1 MITPHTA
8 GRDGEPRQPNSLP
21 NSLHQSPPESPPQ
34 SSLFSA
40 SAPRETGGARHTDPR
55 PVARGQ
61 SLRTRLGALT
71 MAAAAT
77 AAWAA
82 AGSAMAEGA
91 ASMTPAPPQTAAVD
105 LSPIAQAPQPSP
117 LPDGWEHGAFM
128 EIFVRGYQDSDG
140 DGIGDLR
147 GLISRL
153 DYLQAL
159 GVKGLWL
166 MPIQASADH
175 DHGYA
180 TVDYRRIEPQY
191 GTLEDFDTLIREA
204 HRRGI
209 GVVMDYILNHSARQ
223 HPLFTAA
230 QSDPRSPWRDW
241 FVWSQAPLKDLQAWT
256 IFDQTPWYLPDG
268 AAAAGSGSGSASV
281 PASAPNARSKSKP
294 MSKPKAN
301 AKGRSA
307 PTPARYFATFGK
319 DMPDFN
325 MRNPAV
331 VRYHEDSL
339 RFWLNRGLDGYRLD
353 AVPHLIE
360 NNARDWNDQPESR
373 VLTGA
378 FTRLIKSYPKRHVV
392 CEATAEPTVYAQ
404 PDICGS
410 AFAFGLERAIITAAK
425 GDGQASV
432 EATAQVAG
440 WFTRAPLSMATML
453 SNHDIF
459 AGQRAW
465 DQFGGDEQRYRL
477 AAATYLLLPGTPFI
491 YYGEEIG
498 QAGLTDLPGDQPL
511 RAPMSWTTEGGFSS
525 GQPFRPLSPNRATHN
540 AQAQAADPQSLLH
553 FYRDMLALRNTQP
566 SLARGSYEQPVAQGQ
581 VLSFQREWQGE
592 RTLVA
597 INYGQTPATLS
608 VPTTADVVLRQLYPV
623 AAVANGAA
631 SGSGS
636 GSASAI
642 TAMSSTAVLAP
653 CADASS
659 AMRAVTASG
668 ASSAATATAVTGT
681 TSVTGVTA
689 ETAIARIP
697 AAPTAPT
704 AQAAQPAP
712 TVQAAQAASLD
723 LTLPPLSV
731 QVYRLR

>member
-1 MITPHTA
+1 
-8 GRDGEPRQPNSLP
+8 
-21 NSLHQSPPESPPQ
+21 
-34 SSLFSA
+34 
-40 SAPRETGGARHTDPR
+40 
-55 PVARGQ
+55 
-61 SLRTRLGALT
+61 
-71 MAAAAT
+71 
-77 AAWAA
+77 
-82 AGSAMAEGA
+82 
-91 ASMTPAPPQTAAVD
+91 
-105 LSPIAQAPQPSP
+105 
-117 LPDGWEHGAFM
+117 M

-223 HPLFTAA
+223 HPLFMAA

-241 FVWSQAPLKDLQAWT
+241 FVWSQAPLKDLQAWS
-256 IFDQTPWYLPDG
+256 IFDQTPWHLPDG
-268 AAAAGSGSGSASV
+268 PADPAARATKGRPAAAPS
-281 PASAPNARSKSKP
+281 
-294 MSKPKAN
+294 
-301 AKGRSA
+301 
-307 PTPARYFATFGK
+307 RYFATFGK

-331 VRYHEDSL
+331 VLYHEDSL

-378 FTRLIKSYPKRHVV
+378 FTRLIKSYPGRHVV

-425 GDGQASV
+425 GEGEASV
-432 EATAQVAG
+432 EAAAKVAG

-465 DQFGGDEQRYRL
+465 DQFGGNERRYRL

-511 RAPMSWTTEGGFSS
+511 RAPMSWTAEGGFSS
-525 GQPFRPLSPNRATHN
+525 AQPFRPLSPNRATHN

-566 SLARGSYEQPVAQGQ
+566 SLARGSYEAPVAQGH
-581 VLSFQREWQGE
+581 VLAFQREWQGE

-597 INYGQTPATLS
+597 INYGETPAQVT
-608 VPTTADVVLRQLYPV
+608 VPTSAEVVLRPLYP
-623 AAVANGAA
+623 AATGAA
-631 SGSGS
+631 S
-636 GSASAI
+636 ARV
-642 TAMSSTAVLAP
+642 MS
-653 CADASS
+653 
-659 AMRAVTASG
+659 
-668 ASSAATATAVTGT
+668 ATAALAT
-681 TSVTGVTA
+681 TTDGMNSDAGA
-689 ETAIARIP
+689 QGKE
-697 AAPTAPT
+697 APRRPVP
-704 AQAAQPAP
+704 QPS
-712 TVQAAQAASLD
+712 TLE
-723 LTLPPLSV
+723 LTLPALSV

>member
-1 MITPHTA
+1 MIIASKALTRRRPSLVTASGTTSRALSKAARRVVAPHT
-8 GRDGEPRQPNSLP
+8 L
-21 NSLHQSPPESPPQ
+21 
-34 SSLFSA
+34 
-40 SAPRETGGARHTDPR
+40 
-55 PVARGQ
+55 
-61 SLRTRLGALT
+61 
-71 MAAAAT
+71 AAAVLLALSAGAF
-77 AAWAA
+77 AAKRPP
-82 AGSAMAEGA
+82 SP
-91 ASMTPAPPQTAAVD
+91 PAPPPPVD
-105 LSPIAQAPQPSP
+105 LSPVPADMRPSP
-117 LPDGWEHGAFM
+117 LPDGWQHGAFM

-180 TVDYRRIEPQY
+180 TADYRRIEPQY

-209 GVVMDYILNHSARQ
+209 GVMMDYILNHSARQ
-223 HPLFTAA
+223 HPLFMAA
-230 QSDPRSPWRDW
+230 QSDPASPWRDW
-241 FVWSQAPLKDLQAWT
+241 FVWSDAPLKDLQAWT
-256 IFDQTPWYLPDG
+256 IFDQTPWYLPEG
-268 AAAAGSGSGSASV
+268 ART
-281 PASAPNARSKSKP
+281 RS
-294 MSKPKAN
+294 
-301 AKGRSA
+301 
-307 PTPARYFATFGK
+307 RYFATFGR

-360 NNARDWNDQPESR
+360 NNAKDWNDQPESR

-378 FTRLIKSYPKRHVV
+378 FTRLIKSYPRRHVV

-404 PDICGS
+404 PDLCGS

-425 GDGQASV
+425 GDQEAS
-432 EATAQVAG
+432 EAAVAKVAG
-440 WFTRAPLSMATML
+440 WFTQAPLSMATML

-465 DQFGGDEQRYRL
+465 DQFGGDERRYRL

-498 QAGLTDLPGDQPL
+498 QAGLTELPGDQPL
-511 RAPMSWTTEGGFSS
+511 RAPMSWTAEGGFTR
-525 GQPFRPLSPNRATHN
+525 GQPFRPLSPNRASHN
-540 AQAQAADPQSLLH
+540 AQAQEADPASLLH
-553 FYRDMLALRNTQP
+553 FYRAMLALRNGQP
-566 SLARGSYEQPVAQGQ
+566 SLARGSYEAPVAQGQ
-581 VLSFQREWQGE
+581 VLAFQREWQGE

-597 INYGQTPATLS
+597 INYGE
-608 VPTTADVVLRQLYPV
+608 TAARLALPVASGMVLRQLYP
-623 AAVANGAA
+623 AA
-631 SGSGS
+631 SGVSGIGGRVAGGAS
-636 GSASAI
+636 VMSATTITAPSSAPEGASASDAVA
-642 TAMSSTAVLAP
+642 TARSSR
-653 CADASS
+653 ASS
-659 AMRAVTASG
+659 SVNG
-668 ASSAATATAVTGT
+668 A
-681 TSVTGVTA
+681 
-689 ETAIARIP
+689 
-697 AAPTAPT
+697 
-704 AQAAQPAP
+704 Q
-712 TVQAAQAASLD
+712 LD

>member
-1 MITPHTA
+1 MTTPSLARPDGHSPTLRDALAAAVIAAALVGA
-8 GRDGEPRQPNSLP
+8 G
-21 NSLHQSPPESPPQ
+21 
-34 SSLFSA
+34 SA
-40 SAPRETGGARHTDPR
+40 SASASANANTG
-55 PVARGQ
+55 
-61 SLRTRLGALT
+61 
-71 MAAAAT
+71 
-77 AAWAA
+77 
-82 AGSAMAEGA
+82 
-91 ASMTPAPPQTAAVD
+91 ASPNPKAPLKAPPSPVD
-105 LSPIAQAPQPSP
+105 LSRVAADVQPSP

-191 GTLEDFDTLIREA
+191 GTLDDFDTLIREA

-223 HPLFTAA
+223 HPLFMAA

-256 IFDQTPWYLPDG
+256 IFDQTPWYLPD
-268 AAAAGSGSGSASV
+268 A
-281 PASAPNARSKSKP
+281 PAMKR
-294 MSKPKAN
+294 
-301 AKGRSA
+301 AKGRPA
-307 PTPARYFATFGK
+307 AAPARYFATFGK

-325 MRNPAV
+325 MRNPDV

-373 VLTGA
+373 ALTGA
-378 FTRLIKSYPKRHVV
+378 FTRLIQSYPRRHVV

-425 GDGQASV
+425 GDGEASV
-432 EATAQVAG
+432 EAAAKVAG

-465 DQFGGDEQRYRL
+465 DQFGGDERRYRL

-511 RAPMSWTTEGGFSS
+511 RAPMSWTAEGGFSS

-566 SLARGSYEQPVAQGQ
+566 SLARGSYEAPVAQGHA
-581 VLSFQREWQGE
+581 LAFQREWQGE

-597 INYGQTPATLS
+597 INYGDTPATVS
-608 VPTTADVVLRQLYPV
+608 VPTSANVVLRPLYPV
-623 AAVANGAA
+623 GAAAASVMSATAVMTTPSDGAIQNADAPGAAAASRGSSASSALSASAA
-631 SGSGS
+631 SGSAINAS
-636 GSASAI
+636 ESPTSAR
-642 TAMSSTAVLAP
+642 L
-653 CADASS
+653 
-659 AMRAVTASG
+659 
-668 ASSAATATAVTGT
+668 
-681 TSVTGVTA
+681 
-689 ETAIARIP
+689 
-697 AAPTAPT
+697 
-704 AQAAQPAP
+704 PAP
-712 TVQAAQAASLD
+712 TVAAPRLKSPQRASLD
-723 LTLPPLSV
+723 LTLPALSV

>member
-1 MITPHTA
+1 VSPSVAAAVLLALSA
-8 GRDGEPRQPNSLP
+8 GAFAAKPS
-21 NSLHQSPPESPPQ
+21 
-34 SSLFSA
+34 SA
-40 SAPRETGGARHTDPR
+40 S
-55 PVARGQ
+55 
-61 SLRTRLGALT
+61 
-71 MAAAAT
+71 
-77 AAWAA
+77 
-82 AGSAMAEGA
+82 
-91 ASMTPAPPQTAAVD
+91 TPPVD
-105 LSPIAQAPQPSP
+105 LSPVTAQRSPSP

-230 QSDPRSPWRDW
+230 QSSPASPWRDW
-241 FVWSQAPLKDLQAWT
+241 FVWSDAPLKDLQAWT
-256 IFDQTPWYLPDG
+256 IFDQTPWYLPEG
-268 AAAAGSGSGSASV
+268 ART
-281 PASAPNARSKSKP
+281 RS
-294 MSKPKAN
+294 
-301 AKGRSA
+301 
-307 PTPARYFATFGK
+307 RYFATFGQ

-378 FTRLIKSYPKRHVV
+378 FTRLIKSYPRRHVV
-392 CEATAEPTVYAQ
+392 CEATAEPTIYAH

-425 GDGQASV
+425 GDGEAS
-432 EATAQVAG
+432 EAAVAKVAG
-440 WFTRAPLSMATML
+440 WFTQAPLSMATML

-465 DQFGGDEQRYRL
+465 DQFGGDERRYRL

-498 QAGLTDLPGDQPL
+498 QAGLTELPGDQPL
-511 RAPMSWTTEGGFSS
+511 RAPMSWTADGGFTR
-525 GQPFRPLSPNRATHN
+525 GQPFRPMSPNRATHN
-540 AQAQAADPQSLLH
+540 AQAQEADPASLLH
-553 FYRDMLALRNTQP
+553 FYRAMLALRNGHP
-566 SLARGSYEQPVAQGQ
+566 SLARGSYDAPVAQGQ
-581 VLSFQREWQGE
+581 VLAFQREWQGE

-597 INYGQTPATLS
+597 INYGESAARLALPVST
-608 VPTTADVVLRQLYPV
+608 DMVLRQLYP
-623 AAVANGAA
+623 A
-631 SGSGS
+631 
-636 GSASAI
+636 
-642 TAMSSTAVLAP
+642 
-653 CADASS
+653 
-659 AMRAVTASG
+659 ASG
-668 ASSAATATAVTGT
+668 ASAAGAVGTMATGASVMSATAMTKTTAGEQDASASAPSPSSVGRT
-681 TSVTGVTA
+681 TS
-689 ETAIARIP
+689 P
-697 AAPTAPT
+697 AARSAGS
-704 AQAAQPAP
+704 AQ
-712 TVQAAQAASLD
+712 LD

>member
-1 MITPHTA
+1 MIT
-8 GRDGEPRQPNSLP
+8 
-21 NSLHQSPPESPPQ
+21 
-34 SSLFSA
+34 A
-40 SAPRETGGARHTDPR
+40 SKAFARHWLAPLTAP
-55 PVARGQ
+55 ARA
-61 SLRTRLGALT
+61 ALPK
-71 MAAAAT
+71 AAAAVLLALT
-77 AAWAA
+77 SGAWAA
-82 AGSAMAEGA
+82 KPP
-91 ASMTPAPPQTAAVD
+91 TPPTPPVD
-105 LSPIAQAPQPSP
+105 LSPVPARMQPSP

-147 GLISRL
+147 GLIRRL

-230 QSDPRSPWRDW
+230 QSKPDSPWRDW
-241 FVWSQAPLKDLQAWT
+241 FVWSDAPLKDLQAWT
-256 IFDQTPWYLPDG
+256 IFDQTPWHLPEG
-268 AAAAGSGSGSASV
+268 ART
-281 PASAPNARSKSKP
+281 RS
-294 MSKPKAN
+294 
-301 AKGRSA
+301 
-307 PTPARYFATFGK
+307 RYFATFGQ

-378 FTRLIKSYPKRHVV
+378 FTRLIKSYPRRHVV

-404 PDICGS
+404 PEICGS

-425 GDGQASV
+425 GDHEAS
-432 EATAQVAG
+432 EAAVAKVAS
-440 WFTRAPLSMATML
+440 WFTQAPLSMATML

-465 DQFGGDEQRYRL
+465 DQFGGDERRYRL

-498 QAGLTDLPGDQPL
+498 QAGLTELPGDQPL
-511 RAPMSWTTEGGFSS
+511 RAPMSWTAEGGFTR
-525 GQPFRPLSPNRATHN
+525 GQPFRPLSPNRASHN
-540 AQAQAADPQSLLH
+540 AQAQEADPASLLH
-553 FYRDMLALRNTQP
+553 FYRAMLALRNGQP
-566 SLARGSYEQPVAQGQ
+566 SLARGSYEAPVAQGQ
-581 VLSFQREWQGE
+581 VLAFQREWQGE

-597 INYGQTPATLS
+597 INYGE
-608 VPTTADVVLRQLYPV
+608 TAARLALPVSSEMVLRQLYP
-623 AAVANGAA
+623 AASAVGGRTEGMTGGMSGAA
-631 SGSGS
+631 SVMSATAVVAPAAATE
-636 GSASAI
+636 SASA
-642 TAMSSTAVLAP
+642 SSSMPSSVQ
-653 CADASS
+653 ADAATS
-659 AMRAVTASG
+659 ARSARASN
-668 ASSAATATAVTGT
+668 
-681 TSVTGVTA
+681 SVNN
-689 ETAIARIP
+689 
-697 AAPTAPT
+697 
-704 AQAAQPAP
+704 AQ
-712 TVQAAQAASLD
+712 LD
-723 LTLPPLSV
+723 LMLPPLSV

>member
-1 MITPHTA
+1 MTAVIASLAGTP
-8 GRDGEPRQPNSLP
+8 N
-21 NSLHQSPPESPPQ
+21 
-34 SSLFSA
+34 SA
-40 SAPRETGGARHTDPR
+40 SASASANANASAGAGAGEKLTGPASGATQR
-55 PVARGQ
+55 
-61 SLRTRLGALT
+61 
-71 MAAAAT
+71 
-77 AAWAA
+77 
-82 AGSAMAEGA
+82 
-91 ASMTPAPPQTAAVD
+91 PAPSKPSQRPHHISPVD
-105 LSPIAQAPQPSP
+105 LSPVAPEVHPSP

-223 HPLFTAA
+223 HPLFMAA
-230 QSDPRSPWRDW
+230 QSDPHSPWRDW

-256 IFDQTPWYLPDG
+256 IFDQTPWYLPDAP
-268 AAAAGSGSGSASV
+268 AAQT
-281 PASAPNARSKSKP
+281 R
-294 MSKPKAN
+294 
-301 AKGRSA
+301 KGR
-307 PTPARYFATFGK
+307 PAAVPSRYFATFGK

-378 FTRLIKSYPKRHVV
+378 FTRLIKSYPRRHVV

-425 GDGQASV
+425 GDGDASV
-432 EATAQVAG
+432 EAAAKVAG

-465 DQFGGDEQRYRL
+465 DQFGGDERRYRL

-511 RAPMSWTTEGGFSS
+511 RAPMSWTAEGGFSS
-525 GQPFRPLSPNRATHN
+525 GKPFRPLAPNRATHN

-553 FYRDMLALRNTQP
+553 FYRDILALRNTQP
-566 SLARGSYEQPVAQGQ
+566 SLARGSYEAPIAQGH

-597 INYGQTPATLS
+597 INYGETPAVLT
-608 VPTTADVVLRQLYPV
+608 VPASADVVLRPLYP
-623 AAVANGAA
+623 AASGAA
-631 SGSGS
+631 SA
-636 GSASAI
+636 SASAS
-642 TAMSSTAVLAP
+642 AMSATSVLAP
-653 CADASS
+653 TSSEVTPDA
-659 AMRAVTASG
+659 G
-668 ASSAATATAVTGT
+668 APSVATPR
-681 TSVTGVTA
+681 SL
-689 ETAIARIP
+689 
-697 AAPTAPT
+697 AP
-704 AQAAQPAP
+704 QPS
-712 TVQAAQAASLD
+712 SLD
-723 LTLPPLSV
+723 LTLPALSV